1 MATFVAAFIFPKNE
15 KCQES
20 KGACLLFHSSAHN
33 ERRAI
38 ISCGANHRRLS
49 FIRSRALSF
58 WFIGG
63 FSAPNSWTSRSGGG
77 KGPAI
82 FRCLRPTQVP
92 PRGDLLL
99 FVYANFIEI
108 DLGVCGMEWNGSRSM
123 DCVETSRVEAE
134 ASHPISA
141 GSIVSLSSGADGVD
155 WPLFVSIR
163 RADSSRPLVK
173 FPWNW
178 LDLPVPPE
186 DFSVCTLA
194 LFFRRNFARRLASV
208 RQLDCSR
215 NGFVCYSFDWVCAVQ
230 LISIFF
236 QRKSLCLSAP

>member
-77 KGPAI
+77 KGSAI
-82 FRCLRPTQVP
+82 FRRLRPTQVP

-155 WPLFVSIR
+155 WPLFLSPSAELIR
-163 RADSSRPLVK
+163 RVH
-173 FPWNW
+173 
-178 LDLPVPPE
+178 
-186 DFSVCTLA
+186 
-194 LFFRRNFARRLASV
+194 
-208 RQLDCSR
+208 
-215 NGFVCYSFDWVCAVQ
+215 
-230 LISIFF
+230 
-236 QRKSLCLSAP
+236 

>member
-1 MATFVAAFIFPKNE
+1 MAFQRQILGHHVRAAE
-15 KCQES
+15 KVRLFLDVSVRRKSHRGGTCCSLSMQI
-20 KGACLLFHSSAHN
+20 LLKL
-33 ERRAI
+33 I
-38 ISCGANHRRLS
+38 
-49 FIRSRALSF
+49 
-58 WFIGG
+58 W
-63 FSAPNSWTSRSGGG
+63 
-77 KGPAI
+77 
-82 FRCLRPTQVP
+82 
-92 PRGDLLL
+92 
-99 FVYANFIEI
+99 
-108 DLGVCGMEWNGSRSM
+108 VCAEWNGSRSM